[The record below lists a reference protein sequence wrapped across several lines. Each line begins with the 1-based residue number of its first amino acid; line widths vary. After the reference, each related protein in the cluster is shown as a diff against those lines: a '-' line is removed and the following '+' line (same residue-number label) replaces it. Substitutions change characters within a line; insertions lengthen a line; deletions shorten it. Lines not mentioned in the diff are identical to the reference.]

1 MDETKVE
8 NRVRR
13 KLPDYEETLRKNARK
28 VLLEAGVPPD
38 QVDAE
43 WERLRAQPLPFDL
56 PTDEELDEMS
66 ARRAAGKPELDRMRT
81 H

>member
-1 MDETKVE
+1 MTDSNVE

-13 KLPDYEETLRKNARK
+13 KLPDYEETLRKNVWN

-38 QVDAE
+38 QIDAE
-43 WERLRAQPLPFDL
+43 WERIQNLPFPVEI
-56 PTDEELDEMS
+56 PTDVELDEMS
-66 ARRAAGKPELDRMRT
+66 ARRAAENAEAD